1 LDFSKINTGEFMK
14 IIIASDHAGFPI
26 KEALKN
32 HPSLKKYSVVDGGTY
47 DEGSCHYPT
56 YAFSAGEAVANQEV
70 DFGIIICGSGI
81 GISIAANKVKG
92 VRAAVGYHDEAVRKS
107 REDND
112 ANMIAF
118 GSRYMQ
124 LEDMIRRIEIFL
136 ATPYLKGRHELRVDL
151 ISEYEKKHFK

>member
-1 LDFSKINTGEFMK
+1 MTGELMK
-14 IIIASDHAGFPI
+14 IILASDHAGFAI
-26 KEALKN
+26 KQTLKQ
-32 HPSLKKYSVVDGGTY
+32 HLSLQPYQVVDGGTF

-56 YAFSAGEAVANQEV
+56 YAFLAGEAVAKKEV
-70 DFGIIICGSGI
+70 EFGIIICGSGI

-118 GSRYMQ
+118 GARYMNV
-124 LEDMIRRIEIFL
+124 EDMIRRINIFL
-136 ATPYLKGRHELRVDL
+136 TTPYLKGRHESRVDL
-151 ISEYEKKHFK
+151 ITDYEKKHFK

>member
-1 LDFSKINTGEFMK
+1 MK

-26 KEALKN
+26 KEALKKKLT
-32 HPSLKKYSVVDGGTY
+32 LKPYALVDGGTY

-56 YAFSAGEAVANQEV
+56 YAFLAGEAVAKKEV

-107 REDND
+107 REDNN

-118 GSRYMQ
+118 GARYMT
-124 LEDMIRRIEIFL
+124 LEDMLRRIDIFL
-136 ATPYLKGRHELRVDL
+136 HTPYLKGRHEIRVDL
-151 ISEYEKKHFK
+151 IADYENKHFK